1 MKKTFTL
8 IELLISIV
16 IFGILIAVL
25 FKLYLTMLDL
35 SIRIEN
41 EKILNNDV
49 MYFSQVTQNF
59 VDKWLNIDYSKYVI
73 NWASSITWSYWL
85 TWILHLTWI
94 SWPISIYSTWD
105 CNYFTGKIDS
115 HNYCW
120 IEMNN
125 SWSIVELTDK
135 DKTYFTKAI
144 FQIIPTAEKSEFT
157 LDYEDIY
164 SDWFSFYT
172 QWYIKKYNSK
182 RWIYNVNMFYQN
194 FYNIKAN

>member
-1 MKKTFTL
+1 MKKAFTI

-49 MYFSQVTQNF
+49 LYFSQVTQNF
-59 VDKWLNIDYSKYVI
+59 VDRWLNIDYWKYME
-73 NWASSITWSYWL
+73 NWTSYLTWSYWF
-85 TWILHLTWI
+85 TGTLHLTWWV
-94 SWPISIYSTWD
+94 WPISVYSTWD
-105 CNYFTGKIDS
+105 CNYFTGKIDP
-115 HNYCW
+115 NNNCW

-135 DKTYFTKAI
+135 DKTFFTKVA
-144 FQIIPTAEKSEFT
+144 FQIIPWAEKSDFT
-157 LDYEDIY
+157 LDFEDIY
-164 SDWFSFYT
+164 SNWFGLYT
-172 QWYIKKYNSK
+172 QWYIKKFNHR
-182 RWIYNVNMFYQN
+182 RWIYNVNLYYQN
-194 FYNIKAN
+194 FYNIRAN